1 MWEMGLD
8 VATEQDEGTSG
19 GQQAGLVLPPYT
31 FRAQDAEAHRCEA
44 LVPQWPSF
52 SMQAQA

>member
-1 MWEMGLD
+1 MSEMGLD

-31 FRAQDAEAHRCEA
+31 FQAQDAEAHRCEA
-44 LVPQWPSF
+44 LVRQWPSF